1 MVYNWKNI
9 LRSLILPSHCLL
21 CRTTDPDGPGL
32 CPGCRADLPWLSP
45 GCPRCALPLTTA
57 PGLACGACQ
66 TRPPPFDTTLAL
78 FHYAPPVDELIQQ
91 LKFGQGLHLAR
102 LFAGLLAERLADAPR
117 PDCILPVPLHPRR
130 QRERGFNQ
138 ALEIA
143 RPLARRLG
151 CRVDAVCCVRAR
163 ATPPQARLS
172 AAQRRRNLRDAFV
185 LTRPLPGR
193 HIALLD
199 DVMTTGSTLAAIA
212 GLLRRAGAE
221 RIDVWVCARTTRD
234 DCGQAAAR

>member
-1 MVYNWKNI
+1 MVYNWRQW
-9 LRSLILPSHCLL
+9 LQRLILPSDCLL
-21 CRTTDPDGPGL
+21 CRAADPSGLNL
-32 CPGCRADLPWLSP
+32 CPDCRADLPWLAP
-45 GCPRCALPLTTA
+45 GCPRCALPLAA
-57 PGLACGACQ
+57 PDLPCGACQ
-66 TRPPPFDTTLAL
+66 ARPPPFDTTVAL
-78 FHYAPPVDELIQQ
+78 FHYAPPVDGLVQQ

-143 RPLARRLG
+143 RPLARHLG
-151 CRVDAVCCVRAR
+151 CRVDTASCVRTR
-163 ATPPQARLS
+163 ATPPQTQLS
-172 AAQRRRNLRDAFV
+172 AAQRRRNLRDAFR
-185 LTRPLPGR
+185 LARPLAAR
-193 HIALLD
+193 HVAVLD

-234 DCGQAAAR
+234 D